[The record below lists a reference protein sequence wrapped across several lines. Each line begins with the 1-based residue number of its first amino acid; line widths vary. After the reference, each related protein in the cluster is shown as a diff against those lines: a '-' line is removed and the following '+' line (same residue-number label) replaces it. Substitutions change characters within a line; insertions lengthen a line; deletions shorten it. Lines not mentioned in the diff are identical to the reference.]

1 METITEHLK
10 EVVLVEISTSKTNPR
25 SDFNEKSIME
35 LAESIKE
42 NGVLQPLLV
51 RPTEKG
57 YELVCGER
65 RLRACKLINLK
76 SVPVQIKNLN
86 DQEAL
91 EAQIIENLEREDV
104 HPLREAE
111 TFKLMID
118 KGNYLIED
126 IATKIAKSE
135 KFILQRLSLNN
146 LNAEW
151 KKLFFKDEIN
161 LSKALIIARLDKKY
175 QKEVAENA
183 SDWSGE
189 IKSAKQLQSYI
200 DSNITALLS
209 KAIFNPLDE
218 KLIKK
223 AGACINCP
231 KRSGANCSL
240 FPDVKEEDRCFD
252 KMCFSSKSE
261 KHIDN
266 EIDRIINN
274 AEDVYL
280 IRSRHQDTNDELTQK
295 LKKLGINVLV
305 NYDDFETIHGK
316 DKRKNKIRGFWI
328 NGYDHGKHVS
338 IRLTKRQ
345 EEKSLDPKSKESVT
359 TQVEKINVRA
369 KRMLELDNEKVHKRI
384 IETMCKTEELTL
396 IGKHKHCDATEKIC
410 RLILWN
416 ALGWPKKEHYGELL
430 HIDKYEKAGSAG
442 FLKRLMELTKDEMAI
457 IINNVGFDSFKSS
470 LPTYNEAI
478 ALRGLAESFGS
489 IPITDFEKEQKAI
502 ANKRI
507 SRQKERVTKLKN
519 SVKS

>member
-1 METITEHLK
+1 MEKTTEHLK
-10 EVVLVEISTSKTNPR
+10 EVNLVEISTSKTNPR
-25 SDFNEKSIME
+25 SEFNEQSIME

-42 NGVLQPLLV
+42 NGLLQPLLV
-51 RPTEKG
+51 RPIDKG

-65 RLRACKLINLK
+65 RLRACKLINLN
-76 SVPVQIKNLN
+76 SVPVQIKDLN

-104 HPLREAE
+104 NPLREAE

-118 KGNYLIED
+118 KGNYGIED
-126 IATKIAKSE
+126 IAVKIAKSE

-146 LNAEW
+146 LNAQW
-151 KKLFFKDEIN
+151 KKLFFKNEIN
-161 LSKALIIARLDKKY
+161 LSKALIISRLDKKY

-200 DSNITALLS
+200 DSNITTLLS
-209 KAIFNPLDE
+209 KAKFNPLDE

-252 KMCFSSKSE
+252 KVCFSRKTE
-261 KHIDN
+261 KHIQT
-266 EIDRIINN
+266 EIDSIINN

-280 IRSRHQDTNDELTQK
+280 IRSKHQDTDDELTQK
-295 LKKLGINVLV
+295 LKKLGIDVLV

-316 DKRKNKIRGFWI
+316 DKRKNKVRGFWI
-328 NGYDHGKHVS
+328 NGYDQGKYVS
-338 IRLTKRQ
+338 IRLTKKQ

-359 TQVEKINVRA
+359 AQVEKINTRA
-369 KRMLELDNEKVHKRI
+369 KRMLELDDEKVHKRI
-384 IETMCKTEELTL
+384 VLAMSETEELTVL
-396 IGKHKHCDATEKIC
+396 GKQKHCKSTEVIN
-410 RLILWN
+410 RLLLWN
-416 ALGWPKKEHYGELL
+416 VLSWPKKEHYGKLL
-430 HIDKYEKAGSAG
+430 DIDKYKKEGNNG
-442 FLKRLMELTKDEMAI
+442 FLKRLTELTKDDMAI

-470 LPTYNEAI
+470 LPAYSEAI
-478 ALRGLAESFGS
+478 ALRNLAESFGS
-489 IPITDFEKEQKAI
+489 VPIEDFEKEQKAI

-507 SRQKERVTKLKN
+507 SRQKERVTKLKK

>member
-10 EVVLVEISTSKTNPR
+10 AVALVEISSSKTNPR
-25 SDFNEKSIME
+25 TDFNEQSIQE

-42 NGVLQPLLV
+42 HGVLQPLLV
-51 RPTEKG
+51 RPMSEG

-65 RLRACKLINLK
+65 RLRACKLINLE
-76 SVPVQIKNLN
+76 SVPVQIKDLN
-86 DQEAL
+86 VQEAL

-146 LNAEW
+146 LNTEW
-151 KKLFFKDEIN
+151 KKLFFKKKIN

-189 IKSAKQLQSYI
+189 IKSSKQLQSYI

-209 KAIFNPLDE
+209 NAIFNPKDE
-218 KLIKK
+218 KLIQK

-252 KMCFSSKSE
+252 KVCFNNKTE
-261 KHIDN
+261 KHIENKIDN
-266 EIDRIINN
+266 IINN

-280 IRSRHQDTNDELTQK
+280 IRSKHQDTDDDLTQK

-316 DKRKNKIRGFWI
+316 DERKNKIRGFWI
-328 NGYDHGKHVS
+328 NGYDHGKYVS
-338 IRLTKRQ
+338 IRLTKKQ
-345 EEKSLDPKSKESVT
+345 EEKSLDPNSKESVT
-359 TQVEKINVRA
+359 AQVEKINIRA
-369 KRMLELDNEKVHKRI
+369 KRMLELDDEKVHKRI
-384 IETMCKTEELTL
+384 IETMCETEELTV
-396 IGKHKHCDATEKIC
+396 IGKHKHCDATERIS

-416 ALGWPKKEHYGELL
+416 TLGWSKKEHYGKLL
-430 HIDKYEKAGSAG
+430 DIDRYKKEGSFG
-442 FLKRLMELTKDEMAI
+442 FLKRLMELTKDDMAI
-457 IINNVGFDSFKSS
+457 IINNVGYDAFKSA
-470 LPTYNEAI
+470 LPTYSEAK

-489 IPITDFEKEQKAI
+489 IPIGDFETEQKAI
-502 ANKRI
+502 ADKRI
-507 SRQKERVTKLKN
+507 SRQKERVSKLKK
-519 SVKS
+519 SVKL

>member
-10 EVVLVEISTSKTNPR
+10 EVKLVEITTGKTNPR
-25 SDFNEKSIME
+25 NEFNEESIQE
-35 LAESIKE
+35 LAESIRE

-51 RPTEKG
+51 RPMAEG

-65 RLRACKLINLK
+65 RLRACMQIDLK
-76 SVPVQIKNLN
+76 TVPVQIKDLN

-118 KGNYLIED
+118 KGNYRIED

-151 KKLFFKDEIN
+151 KKFFTNDEIN
-161 LSKALIIARLDKKY
+161 ISKALIIARLDKNY
-175 QKEVAENA
+175 QKEVAQNA
-183 SDWSGE
+183 IDWSGG
-189 IKSAKQLQSYI
+189 IKSAKQLQSFI
-200 DSNITALLS
+200 DTNITALLS
-209 KAIFNPLDE
+209 KAIFNPLYE

-223 AGACINCP
+223 AGACANCP
-231 KRSGANCSL
+231 KRSGANGSL

-252 KMCFSSKSE
+252 KLCFNNKTK
-261 KHIDN
+261 KHIQT
-266 EIDRIINN
+266 EIDGIINN

-280 IRSRHQDTNDELTQK
+280 IKSKHQSIDDDLSEK
-295 LKKLGINVLV
+295 LKKLDVQVLIEY
-305 NYDDFETIHGK
+305 NDFETIHGE

-328 NGYDHGKHVS
+328 NGYEQGQYVS
-338 IRLTKRQ
+338 IKLTKKQ
-345 EEKSLDPKSKESVT
+345 EVKILDPKSKESVAAKI
-359 TQVEKINVRA
+359 EKINTRA
-369 KRMLELDNEKVHKRI
+369 NRMLQLDTEKVHKRI
-384 IETMCKTEELTL
+384 IEAMSETEELTVL
-396 IGKHKHCDATEKIC
+396 GKQKHGNPAEILN
-410 RLILWN
+410 RLILWS
-416 ALGWPKKEHYGELL
+416 ALSWPKKEHFGKLL
-430 HIDKYEKAGSAG
+430 EIHKYDEEGPSG
-442 FLKRLMELTKDEMAI
+442 YLKRLEELTKDDMAI

-470 LPTYNEAI
+470 LPSYSEAI

-489 IPITDFEKEQKAI
+489 IPIDDFETEQKDI

>member
-10 EVVLVEISTSKTNPR
+10 EVNLVEISTSKTNPR
-25 SDFNEKSIME
+25 SDFNEQSIME

-42 NGVLQPLLV
+42 NGLLQPLLV
-51 RPTEKG
+51 RPTDKG

-65 RLRACKLINLK
+65 RLRACKLIDLK
-76 SVPVQIKNLN
+76 SVPVQIKDLN

-111 TFKLMID
+111 TFRLMID
-118 KGNYLIED
+118 KGNYGIED

-218 KLIKK
+218 KLVKK

-231 KRSGANCSL
+231 KRSEANCSL

-252 KMCFSSKSE
+252 NLCFSSKTE
-261 KHIDN
+261 KHIQN
-266 EIDRIINN
+266 EIDGIINN

-280 IRSRHQDTNDELTQK
+280 IRSKHQDTDDELTQK
-295 LKKLGINVLV
+295 LKKLGIHVLV

-328 NGYDHGKHVS
+328 NGYDHGKYVS
-338 IRLTKRQ
+338 IKLTKKQ
-345 EEKSLDPKSKESVT
+345 EEKSMDPKSKESVH
-359 TQVEKINVRA
+359 VKIDKIHQRA
-369 KRMLELDNEKVHKRI
+369 KRMLELDDEKVHKHI
-384 IETMCKTEELTL
+384 IETMCDTEKLTV
-396 IGKHKHCDATEKIC
+396 IGKHKHGDATEKIN

-416 ALGWPKKEHYGELL
+416 ALGWPKKEHFGKLL
-430 HIDKYEKAGSAG
+430 DINKYKKEGSAG
-442 FLKRLMELTKDEMAI
+442 FLKRLMELTKDDMAI
-457 IINNVGFDSFKSS
+457 IINNVGFDAFKSS
-470 LPTYNEAI
+470 LPTYSEAI

-489 IPITDFEKEQKAI
+489 IPIEDFEKEQKAI
-502 ANKRI
+502 AYKRI
-507 SRQKERVTKLKN
+507 SRQKERVLKLKT

>member
-10 EVVLVEISTSKTNPR
+10 AVALVKISTSKTNPR
-25 SDFNEKSIME
+25 SDFKEESIME
-35 LAESIKE
+35 LSESIKE
-42 NGVLQPLLV
+42 NGLLQPLLV
-51 RPTEKG
+51 RPTDQG

-76 SVPVQIKNLN
+76 SVPVQIKDLN

-118 KGNYLIED
+118 KGNYGIENM
-126 IATKIAKSE
+126 ATKIAKSE

-146 LNAEW
+146 LNTAW

-183 SDWSGE
+183 SDWCGG

-209 KAIFNPLDE
+209 KAIFNLHDE

-252 KMCFSSKSE
+252 KICFSRKTE
-261 KHIDN
+261 KHIHN
-266 EIDRIINN
+266 EIDSIVNN

-280 IRSRHQDTNDELTQK
+280 IRSKHQDLDDELIQK
-295 LKKLGINVLV
+295 LKKLGIGVLV
-305 NYDDFETIHGK
+305 NYDDFETIRGK
-316 DKRKNKIRGFWI
+316 DKRKNKSRGFWI
-328 NGYDHGKHVS
+328 NGYDHGQYVS
-338 IRLTKRQ
+338 IRLTKKQ
-345 EEKSLDPKSKESVT
+345 EEKALDPKSKESVT
-359 TQVEKINVRA
+359 AQVEKINIRA

-384 IETMCKTEELTL
+384 VEAMSDTEALTV
-396 IGKHKHCDATEKIC
+396 IGKHKHCEATEQIN
-410 RLILWN
+410 RLVLWN
-416 ALGWPKKEHYGELL
+416 ALGWPKKEHYGKLL
-430 HIDKYEKAGSAG
+430 DIDKYEKEGSTG
-442 FLKRLMELTKDEMAI
+442 FLKRLMELTKDDMAI
-457 IINNVGFDSFKSS
+457 IINNVGFDAFKSS
-470 LPTYNEAI
+470 LPTYCEAM
-478 ALRGLAESFGS
+478 ALRHLAESIGS
-489 IPITDFEKEQKAI
+489 IPIEDFEKEQKAI

-507 SRQKERVTKLKN
+507 SRQKERVSKLKK